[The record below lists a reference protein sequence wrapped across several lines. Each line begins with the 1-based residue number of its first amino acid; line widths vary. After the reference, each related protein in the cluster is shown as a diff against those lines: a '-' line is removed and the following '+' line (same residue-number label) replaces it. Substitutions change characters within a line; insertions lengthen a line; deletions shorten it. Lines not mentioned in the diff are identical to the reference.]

1 MFYGGEKTG
10 SRLARALWI
19 EIVSQARDYL
29 NAQSRLARALW
40 IEMVNV
46 IKKIVAH
53 LSRLARALWIEMGFS
68 YIFRPERLMSRLA
81 RALWIEIE
89 SAYPFY
95 PWWYSRGS
103 REPCGLKFL
112 GQAVQNSLGKGRGS
126 REPCGLKYTDG

>member
-1 MFYGGEKTG
+1 
-10 SRLARALWI
+10 
-19 EIVSQARDYL
+19 
-29 NAQSRLARALW
+29 
-40 IEMVNV
+40 
-46 IKKIVAH
+46 
-53 LSRLARALWIEMGFS
+53 
-68 YIFRPERLMSRLA
+68 MSRLA

-95 PWWYSRGS
+95 PWLYSRGSREPCGLKYNTAAPRPTTNTSRLARALWIEIQSHAHGQRHDHGRGSREPCGLKFQTDEALEDIVGRGS